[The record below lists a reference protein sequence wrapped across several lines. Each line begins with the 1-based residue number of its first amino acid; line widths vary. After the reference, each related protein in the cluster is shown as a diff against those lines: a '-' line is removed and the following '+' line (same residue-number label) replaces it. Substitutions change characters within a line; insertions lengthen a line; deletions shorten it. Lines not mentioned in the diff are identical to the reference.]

1 MMLTLARST
10 GRAREVGLRKVL
22 GARRGQV
29 MGQFWGESILMS
41 ALAMG
46 LGLGLALLAAP
57 AFGVLAGI
65 EVTAMD
71 LLRGGGPVVVFGL
84 TLLVGL
90 VAGGYPALFLSRW
103 QPAAVLQGRAR
114 VGRRRWQRAQVVV
127 QFALTI
133 ALMIC
138 TLVMARQQRFLQ
150 MKDLGY
156 EAEQVVVVST
166 PGGEQGRRVAEAF
179 RQEARQQG
187 GLLSVSSVNNAF
199 TRGWMNTT
207 LRIGETESRVWVY
220 RVDYGFVETLGL
232 RLRAGRSFDP
242 AFPGD
247 EGEAL
252 IVNEAFVRAF
262 GDGGAVGSTVPIDD
276 EHRASVVGSVED
288 FHFLSLREAVE
299 PAVLQLAPGQ
309 SGGNILVKVAPGR
322 SAAVVE
328 RLEALWKQVAP
339 EQPFSFFFL
348 DEAVQR
354 QYEAEARWGL
364 TVRIGAGLALLIACC
379 GLFALAA
386 LTAEQRKREVGIRK
400 IFGSTVAGLVS
411 LLTREFVVLVL
422 VALVLAVPPAYL
434 AMERWLEGF
443 TYRVDIG
450 AGVFAAAGLAA
461 LVIALLTVG
470 YQAIRTALLN
480 PVDTLRY
487 E

>member
-1 MMLTLARST
+1 
-10 GRAREVGLRKVL
+10 
-22 GARRGQV
+22 
-29 MGQFWGESILMS
+29 
-41 ALAMG
+41 
-46 LGLGLALLAAP
+46 
-57 AFGVLAGI
+57 
-65 EVTAMD
+65 
-71 LLRGGGPVVVFGL
+71 
-84 TLLVGL
+84 
-90 VAGGYPALFLSRW
+90 
-103 QPAAVLQGRAR
+103 
-114 VGRRRWQRAQVVV
+114 
-127 QFALTI
+127 
-133 ALMIC
+133 
-138 TLVMARQQRFLQ
+138 
-150 MKDLGY
+150 
-156 EAEQVVVVST
+156 
-166 PGGEQGRRVAEAF
+166 
-179 RQEARQQG
+179 
-187 GLLSVSSVNNAF
+187 
-199 TRGWMNTT
+199 
-207 LRIGETESRVWVY
+207 
-220 RVDYGFVETLGL
+220 
-232 RLRAGRSFDP
+232 
-242 AFPGD
+242 
-247 EGEAL
+247 
-252 IVNEAFVRAF
+252 
-262 GDGGAVGSTVPIDD
+262 
-276 EHRASVVGSVED
+276 VGSVED

-299 PAVLQLAPGQ
+299 PAVLQLSPGQ